1 MSWAS
6 RRQFIIVSI
15 IVGVIL
21 ALVAVV
27 AIAIFYDTP
36 SCTDR
41 KQNQDETGVDCGG
54 SCTRVCVAEAIAPS
68 ATFTRVLTQQQ
79 GRVDVISYIENPNR
93 GVAVANARY
102 TIELYDAKGIVVAR
116 EEGEIDL
123 PPASTVPVYVPN
135 MYGATLE
142 GARAFLTFDSASLVF
157 VKYTDRRI
165 IPRYNN
171 DAVVTGVVPRITA
184 SFSNPS
190 AQLVRDIP
198 VIATVFDAGGNA
210 IAATQTLLSE
220 LPPQGSAQV
229 IFVWN
234 EPFAAAPARI
244 DVVPVVPL

>member
-6 RRQFIIVSI
+6 QRQLIIVSI
-15 IVGVIL
+15 IVAVAV
-21 ALVAVV
+21 ALVAAVG
-27 AIAIFYDTP
+27 IAIFYDTP

-41 KQNQDETGVDCGG
+41 KQNQDETGIDCGG
-54 SCTRVCVAEAIAPS
+54 SCARVCVAEAIAPS
-68 ATFTRVLTQQQ
+68 AKFTRALTQQQ

-93 GVAVANARY
+93 TAAVANARY

-116 EEGEIDL
+116 KEGSIDL

-135 MYGATLE
+135 MYGATLV

-157 VKYTDRRI
+157 VKYADRRI

-171 DAVVTGVVPRITA
+171 DAMVPGVAPRITA

-190 AQLVRDIP
+190 AEVVRDTP
-198 VIATVFDAGGNA
+198 VIATVFDAEGNA
-210 IAATQTLLSE
+210 IAATQTLLAQ
-220 LPPQGSAQV
+220 LPSQGTAQV

-234 EPFAAAPARI
+234 EPFIVAPARI

>member
-6 RRQFIIVSI
+6 RRQLIIVSI
-15 IVGVIL
+15 IIAIAV
-21 ALVAVV
+21 ALIAAV

-41 KQNQDETGVDCGG
+41 KQNQDETGIDCGG
-54 SCTRVCVAEAIAPS
+54 SCARVCVAEAIAPS
-68 ATFTRVLTQQQ
+68 ADFTRVLTQQQ

-116 EEGEIDL
+116 KEGSIDL
-123 PPASTVPVYVPN
+123 PPASTVPVYVSN
-135 MYGATLE
+135 IYRATLT
-142 GARAFLTFDSASLVF
+142 GARAFLTFDPTSLVF

-171 DAVVTGVVPRITA
+171 DAAVTGVVPRITA

-190 AQLVRDIP
+190 AEVVRDIP
-198 VIATVFDAGGNA
+198 VIATVFDASGNA

-220 LPPQGSAQV
+220 LPSQGIAQV

-234 EPFAAAPARI
+234 EPFSAAPARI